1 MADDARYQELMAKRD
16 GSGLTAEEANEL
28 GRLMAAKEGKTYSH
42 GRSPADPSTEE
53 TEDWDAVKDSPDK
66 SVNEDEM
73 RHELKEAE
81 LTQESENEGGLPP
94 Y

>member
-16 GSGLTAEEANEL
+16 GPGLTAEEANEL
-28 GRLMAAKEGKTYSH
+28 GKLMAAQEGKSYSH
-42 GRSPADPSTEE
+42 GRAPGDPSTEE

-73 RHELKEAE
+73 RHQVMEAE
-81 LTQESENEGGLPP
+81 LTEESMNEGGLPP